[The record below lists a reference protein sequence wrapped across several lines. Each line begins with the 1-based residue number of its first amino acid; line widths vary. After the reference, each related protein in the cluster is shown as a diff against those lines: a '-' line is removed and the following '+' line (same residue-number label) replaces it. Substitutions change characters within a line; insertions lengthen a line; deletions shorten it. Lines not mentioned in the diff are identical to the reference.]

1 MFHICVNGQGKK
13 NLISGPISPFFY
25 MMTSSL
31 TKCVFVCSE
40 TVMNM
45 DDAALVVMV
54 MLQVVLVM

>member
-1 MFHICVNGQGKK
+1 
-13 NLISGPISPFFY
+13 

-54 MLQVVLVM
+54 